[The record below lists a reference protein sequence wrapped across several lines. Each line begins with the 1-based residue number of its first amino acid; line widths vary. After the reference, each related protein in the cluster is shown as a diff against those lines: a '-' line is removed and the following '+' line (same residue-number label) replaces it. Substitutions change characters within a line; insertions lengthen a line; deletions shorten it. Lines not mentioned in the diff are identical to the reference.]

1 MEPNVLNLKD
11 IAKKSKITLVV
22 ALIAAVSACS
32 STDDDIP
39 EDMLVAELSDINSQ
53 FEPQVVWSSSAGDG
67 VEHYFSR
74 IKPTVAYNKLFTAS
88 REGEVFAFDVENG
101 NRAWLTDVRDIE
113 TQSGFFTSKKS
124 ALLNGGPVAGS
135 NKVFIGSENGKV
147 LALDAETGE
156 FSWQAKV
163 KGEVI
168 AAPAVDSGYIVV
180 NTASGLVKAFDISNG
195 EDRWQAEQEVP
206 ALTLRGVSAPAIA
219 SGGVIVGS
227 ATGGVTVYI
236 LENGQQGWTAE
247 LGEASGNTEL
257 ERVVDIDSKPLIF
270 GDKIYSVSSRGN
282 LAAIDLRSGRVL
294 WKRQYSSYRELAL
307 SGNTLFLTDVKGHIY
322 AIDRNTGLESWSQLA
337 LTNRGVTGPAV
348 VGDYVVVADFEGYL
362 HWLNGETGEIVAR
375 YHHDGSGIYNTPTAV
390 NDMIY
395 VQSRNGDL
403 VAIKTP

>member
-1 MEPNVLNLKD
+1 MEPNVLNLKET
-11 IAKKSKITLVV
+11 ARKSKTVLVATLIM
-22 ALIAAVSACS
+22 ALSACS

-39 EDMLVAELSDINSQ
+39 EDLRVAELTEVNAQ
-53 FEPQVVWSSSAGDG
+53 FEPSVVWSTTVGDG

-74 IKPTVAYNKLFTAS
+74 IKPAVAYDKVITAS
-88 REGEVFAFDVENG
+88 RAGEVIALDVSSG
-101 NRAWLTDVRDIE
+101 NTVWSTDIRELE
-113 TQSGFFTSKKS
+113 TKSGFFESKKS

-135 NKVFIGSENGKV
+135 DKVFIGSENGK
-147 LALDAETGE
+147 LIALNAQTGE
-156 FSWQAKV
+156 LSWQAKV

-168 AAPAVDSGYIVV
+168 APPAIDSGFIVV
-180 NTASGLVKAFDISNG
+180 NTASGIVKAFDITNG
-195 EDRWQAEQEVP
+195 EERWKAEQEVP

-219 SGGVIVGS
+219 GGGVIVGS
-227 ATGGVTVYI
+227 ATGGLTVYI

-257 ERVVDIDSKPLIF
+257 ERVVDVDSKPLIF

-282 LAAIDLRSGRVL
+282 LAAIDIRSGRVL
-294 WKRQYSSYRELAL
+294 WKRQYSSYRELSI

-322 AIDRNTGLESWSQLA
+322 AIDRNTGLERWSQLA

-348 VGDYVVVADFEGYL
+348 VGNYVVVGDFEGYL
-362 HWLNGETGEIVAR
+362 HWLNSETGDIVAR
-375 YHHDGSGIYNTPTAV
+375 YHLDSSGIYNTPTAE

-395 VQSRNGDL
+395 VQSRDGGL